1 MDAQEQKM
9 LEMMQEMLASQAESL
24 RLLTE
29 QIAEKDRINKA
40 LEQRVAELSAQLAWF
55 QRQMFGRKS
64 EKIPLMDPNQMSLFD
79 EPIAPEVV
87 QAQEVATEQIEKE
100 TQEERKLMKLLHAED
115 GGMVMYVKR
124 LEAGR
129 FRMPAYDPESKTYF
143 MEWRDWVVMVEGI
156 VESPQGR
163 LRRLRAERTEYHV

>member
-55 QRQMFGRKS
+55 QRQLFGRKS
-64 EKIPLMDPNQMSLFD
+64 ERMLSDQSRLDVRTICFAETMKQRDGCQSSAHSSEHVRNTMS
-79 EPIAPEVV
+79 I
-87 QAQEVATEQIEKE
+87 
-100 TQEERKLMKLLHAED
+100 
-115 GGMVMYVKR
+115 
-124 LEAGR
+124 
-129 FRMPAYDPESKTYF
+129 
-143 MEWRDWVVMVEGI
+143 
-156 VESPQGR
+156 
-163 LRRLRAERTEYHV
+163 HVCI

>member
-9 LEMMQEMLASQAESL
+9 LEMMQEILASQAESL

-64 EKIPLMDPNQMSLFD
+64 EKMPLMDPNQMSLF
-79 EPIAPEVV
+79 APRPFFYFD
-87 QAQEVATEQIEKE
+87 TKE
-100 TQEERKLMKLLHAED
+100 GYRS
-115 GGMVMYVKR
+115 GSPCFVFSVGM
-124 LEAGR
+124 L
-129 FRMPAYDPESKTYF
+129 
-143 MEWRDWVVMVEGI
+143 
-156 VESPQGR
+156 
-163 LRRLRAERTEYHV
+163 